1 MARAETVCAVQPAE
15 GAEVRRVLLS
25 RGLGYRK
32 AVNGSVMLEY
42 EQGVER
48 VKRWVWRG
56 RQGSAHSS
64 E

>member
-1 MARAETVCAVQPAE
+1 MARANTVCAVQPA
-15 GAEVRRVLLS
+15 AEVRRVLLS